1 MKYHT
6 CPKCGEHYARSD
18 LARWQHVCSS
28 EAERSQSSWLR
39 YAKRALAARDAT
51 DALHDSEALLDFASQ
66 RANVG
71 SARRLNT

>member
-51 DALHDSEALLDFASQ
+51 DALHDAEALFDFAAQ
-66 RANVG
+66 RANAG